1 MKHAFAMTALGMLMA
16 MPGCFLACPQTPV
29 QSPAQLPPQ
38 SPAPSLSAPQPP
50 PSKPAQKKSPPDPGP
65 HPTTRIDV
73 EPLGYTP
80 PSAFYLTYR
89 LTSASLSFIDDDHL
103 LFSFRVGGLL
113 KRLPSDRDG
122 DDDQQIR
129 VMVLDAHTG
138 EVLRQ
143 TEWRMHDR
151 SQYLWPLPDGKFL
164 VRVRDSLFLM
174 DDSLVLK
181 PYLSFDSDLREIR
194 VSPDRRMLVVER
206 DDPPKLALSS
216 TDPHDP
222 EVRNPV
228 KVEVLTAGSTA
239 ATVLKETQAPVNV
252 PLVADGILDT
262 VEGNQLASYAVREVP
277 FAGTPK
283 ILAQVKSTC
292 QPTLQPVSAHVAL
305 VMGCYEA
312 ADDRPVVAIS
322 TDGKE
327 LWREQWDN
335 KYVWG
340 WFTSAQNGSRFA
352 YESIQVARPISVF
365 DELDESDIS
374 AQLVGVYDT
383 ESGKLVMVKNT
394 SPVLTAG
401 QNVSLSPDGQRFA
414 VLRDG
419 AIEIYDLPPVT
430 VRPPDALAPGA
441 QKSPPARGK

>member
-1 MKHAFAMTALGMLMA
+1 
-16 MPGCFLACPQTPV
+16 
-29 QSPAQLPPQ
+29 
-38 SPAPSLSAPQPP
+38 
-50 PSKPAQKKSPPDPGP
+50 
-65 HPTTRIDV
+65 
-73 EPLGYTP
+73 
-80 PSAFYLTYR
+80 
-89 LTSASLSFIDDDHL
+89 
-103 LFSFRVGGLL
+103 
-113 KRLPSDRDG
+113 
-122 DDDQQIR
+122 
-129 VMVLDAHTG
+129 
-138 EVLRQ
+138 
-143 TEWRMHDR
+143 
-151 SQYLWPLPDGKFL
+151 
-164 VRVRDSLFLM
+164 
-174 DDSLVLK
+174 
-181 PYLSFDSDLREIR
+181 
-194 VSPDRRMLVVER
+194 
-206 DDPPKLALSS
+206 
-216 TDPHDP
+216 
-222 EVRNPV
+222 
-228 KVEVLTAGSTA
+228 
-239 ATVLKETQAPVNV
+239 
-252 PLVADGILDT
+252 
-262 VEGNQLASYAVREVP
+262 
-277 FAGTPK
+277 
-283 ILAQVKSTC
+283 
-292 QPTLQPVSAHVAL
+292 
-305 VMGCYEA
+305 MGCYEA

-414 VLRDG
+414 VLRNG